1 MVSGRSTYDNR
12 IYLWSVIYILLETP
26 GAYHHVQNGR
36 GILLWQIG
44 TTEYIFNHRIYIHMS
59 DCSTAEKNRRNG
71 LIFNIPPPRYT
82 PQNPYSE
89 GWTKEQLDMRR
100 KAEVLKYNKTA
111 NTRTTKT
118 QSWLQIVRGVYQRR
132 TYSGAYLSG
141 INNADAD
148 CETVITYS
156 TGAGIPG
163 PQIPLY
169 LDPRVP
175 LYNYNTQQQ
184 ALGINNDEETD
195 MWRTKYDTNLL
206 SIMPNI
212 FTINIRTPI
221 DNTQYK
227 YTLRT
232 TIGLYLDGS
241 SNALDYNVSVSFK
254 QTSVKVLY
262 GGALI
267 STSPTIRLDSEF
279 ISDGGGNITKDISG
293 SLLGGPYAGAIYLG
307 NMTISNLLLPT
318 AAGNTYDIV
327 LEPVI
332 SIKGRIIVNDRAIL
346 YSNLIP
352 FSNDPRI
359 LSNNTKKFTTN
370 MTFATQQSSSIIEL
384 PSLTGQTP

>member
-1 MVSGRSTYDNR
+1 MWGCCFKS
-12 IYLWSVIYILLETP
+12 LPIYILLETP

-59 DCSTAEKNRRNG
+59 NCNTAEQNRRNG

-141 INNADAD
+141 INNADAN
-148 CETVITYS
+148 CETVVTYS

-206 SIMPNI
+206 SNMPNI

-232 TIGLYLDGS
+232 AIGLYLDGS

-262 GGALI
+262 GGALV

-279 ISDGGGNITKDISG
+279 ISDSGGNITKDISG

-332 SIKGRIIVNDRAIL
+332 SIKGRITTDRAIL

-384 PSLTGQTP
+384 PSLTGQMP

>member
-12 IYLWSVIYILLETP
+12 IYLWSIIYILLETP

-44 TTEYIFNHRIYIHMS
+44 TTEYIFNHRIYIPMS
-59 DCSTAEKNRRNG
+59 NCNTAEQNRRNG

-111 NTRTTKT
+111 NARTTKT

-206 SIMPNI
+206 SLRPNI

-232 TIGLYLDGS
+232 AIGLYLDGS
-241 SNALDYNVSVSFK
+241 SNPLDYNVSVSFK

-262 GGALI
+262 GGALVP
-267 STSPTIRLDSEF
+267 TSPTITLDSAF
-279 ISDGGGNITKDISG
+279 ISDVGGNITKDISG

-318 AAGNTYDIV
+318 AAGKTYDIV

-332 SIKGRIIVNDRAIL
+332 SIEGRITTDRAIL

-370 MTFATQQSSSIIEL
+370 MTFATQQSSSTIEL

>member
-12 IYLWSVIYILLETP
+12 IYLWSIIYILLETP

-59 DCSTAEKNRRNG
+59 NCNTAEQNRRNG

-141 INNADAD
+141 INNADAN
-148 CETVITYS
+148 CETVVTYS

-184 ALGINNDEETD
+184 ALGINNEEETD
-195 MWRTKYDTNLL
+195 IWRTKYDTNLL
-206 SIMPNI
+206 SNMPNI

-232 TIGLYLDGS
+232 AIGLYLDGS

-262 GGALI
+262 GGALV
-267 STSPTIRLDSEF
+267 STSPTITLDSEF

-307 NMTISNLLLPT
+307 NITISNLLLPT
-318 AAGNTYDIV
+318 AAGNTYDVV

-384 PSLTGQTP
+384 PSLTGQMP

>member
-1 MVSGRSTYDNR
+1 
-12 IYLWSVIYILLETP
+12 
-26 GAYHHVQNGR
+26 
-36 GILLWQIG
+36 
-44 TTEYIFNHRIYIHMS
+44 MS
-59 DCSTAEKNRRNG
+59 DCSIAEKNRRNG

-82 PQNPYSE
+82 PQNPYIN

-111 NTRTTKT
+111 NDRITQK
-118 QSWLQIVRGVYQRR
+118 QSWLQIVRGAYQRR
-132 TYSGAYLSG
+132 TYSASYLTG
-141 INNADAD
+141 INNGDTN
-148 CETVITYS
+148 CETVVTYS

-184 ALGINNDEETD
+184 GLGINNKEETD

-206 SIMPNI
+206 SNMQNI
-212 FTINIRTPI
+212 FTINIRPPI

-232 TIGLYLDGS
+232 SIGLYLDGS
-241 SNALDYNVSVSFK
+241 SNPLDEFNVSLSFNSA
-254 QTSVKVLY
+254 SVKVFY
-262 GGALI
+262 GGSLV
-267 STSPTIRLDSEF
+267 STSPTITIDSGF
-279 ISDGGGNITKDISG
+279 TSDAGGNITKDISG

-307 NMTISNLLLPT
+307 NMTIDNILLST
-318 AAGNTYDIV
+318 AAGNTYDII

-332 SIKGRIIVNDRAIL
+332 SIIGRIITTDRAIL

-352 FSNDPRI
+352 FSNDTQI
-359 LSNNTKKFTTN
+359 LSNNTRKFTTG
-370 MTFATQQSSSIIEL
+370 MTFAT
-384 PSLTGQTP
+384 

>member
-12 IYLWSVIYILLETP
+12 IYLWSIIYILLETP

-59 DCSTAEKNRRNG
+59 NCNTAEQNRRNG

-141 INNADAD
+141 INNADAN
-148 CETVITYS
+148 CETVVTYS

-184 ALGINNDEETD
+184 ALGINNEEETD
-195 MWRTKYDTNLL
+195 IWRTKYDTNLL
-206 SIMPNI
+206 SNMPNI

-232 TIGLYLDGS
+232 AIGLYLDGS

-262 GGALI
+262 GGALV
-267 STSPTIRLDSEF
+267 STSPTITLDSEF

-307 NMTISNLLLPT
+307 NITISNLLLPT
-318 AAGNTYDIV
+318 AAGNTYDVV

-332 SIKGRIIVNDRAIL
+332 SIKGRITTDRAIL

-384 PSLTGQTP
+384 PSLTGQMP

>member
-44 TTEYIFNHRIYIHMS
+44 TTEYIFNHRIYIPMS
-59 DCSTAEKNRRNG
+59 NCNTAEQNRRNG

-111 NTRTTKT
+111 NARTTKT

-206 SIMPNI
+206 SLRPNI

-232 TIGLYLDGS
+232 SFGLYLDGS

-254 QTSVKVLY
+254 QTSIKVLH
-262 GGALI
+262 GGALV
-267 STSPTIRLDSEF
+267 STSPTITFDSEF
-279 ISDGGGNITKDISG
+279 ISDGYGNIKKDISG

-318 AAGNTYDIV
+318 AAGKTYDIV

-332 SIKGRIIVNDRAIL
+332 SIEGRITTDRAIL

-370 MTFATQQSSSIIEL
+370 MTFATQQSSSTIEL